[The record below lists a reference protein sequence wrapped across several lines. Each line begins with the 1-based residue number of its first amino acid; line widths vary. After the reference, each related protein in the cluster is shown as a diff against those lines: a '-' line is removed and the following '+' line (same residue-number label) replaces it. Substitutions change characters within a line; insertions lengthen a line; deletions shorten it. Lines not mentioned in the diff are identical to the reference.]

1 MKPDSNRRAMLET
14 RDRLRKELA
23 TAHAAPHDN
32 WRGGHI
38 YRLADELADVE
49 RSLAESSPRD
59 DHTKDLWPGM

>member
-1 MKPDSNRRAMLET
+1 MFEA

-49 RSLAESSPRD
+49 RSLAESHPPD
-59 DHTKDLWPGM
+59 DNTKDFWPGM